1 MLYKTHY
8 TTDKYT
14 KNQLRNINNEL
25 GTIFAISLLALNYNN
40 QFREINMKK
49 SILSTALASLL
60 LSTATISTS
69 ASAIEGLS
77 TNVGVVSQY
86 FFRGIAQT
94 STASA
99 SAGVD
104 YETGGFSVGAW
115 TADVQDGL
123 EIDLY
128 GSYSL
133 DIEGFGLSAGFT
145 TYQYTGDFDSA
156 YNEINLGASYSYFS
170 VSYNVGKH
178 SEDSSI
184 GIDESDYDFLSVT
197 AEYEGFYA
205 TYGMW
210 GKDFDGDYIE
220 LGYGT
225 DIGGFDVGVAV
236 IANSDE
242 LDLETG
248 EGDESLVFSIAKTF

>member
-1 MLYKTHY
+1 MKKKLLSIALT
-8 TTDKYT
+8 
-14 KNQLRNINNEL
+14 
-25 GTIFAISLLALNYNN
+25 SLLATT
-40 QFREINMKK
+40 F
-49 SILSTALASLL
+49 
-60 LSTATISTS
+60 ISTS
-69 ASAIEGLS
+69 AVAVEGLS
-77 TNVGVVSQY
+77 TNVGLVSQY

-94 STASA
+94 TTASA

-104 YETGGFSVGAW
+104 YETGNFSVGAW

-133 DIEGFGLSAGFT
+133 ELDSGLGLSAGFT

-156 YNEINLGASYSYFS
+156 YNEVNLGLSYSFFS
-170 VSYNVGKH
+170 VSYNVGQH
-178 SEDSSI
+178 EEDKGLTI
-184 GIDESDYDFLSVT
+184 EEADYDFLSVT

-205 TYGMW
+205 SYGTW

-225 DIGGFDVGVAV
+225 AVSGFDVG
-236 IANSDE
+236 IALISYSKE
-242 LDLETG
+242 LHADWTLEPVG
-248 EGDESLVFSIAKTF
+248 GDETLVFSIAKSF

>member
-1 MLYKTHY
+1 MKKKLLSIALT
-8 TTDKYT
+8 
-14 KNQLRNINNEL
+14 
-25 GTIFAISLLALNYNN
+25 SLLATT
-40 QFREINMKK
+40 F
-49 SILSTALASLL
+49 
-60 LSTATISTS
+60 ISTS
-69 ASAIEGLS
+69 AVAVEGLS
-77 TNVGVVSQY
+77 TNVGLVSQY

-94 STASA
+94 TTASA

-104 YETGGFSVGAW
+104 YETGNFSVGAW

-133 DIEGFGLSAGFT
+133 ELDSGLGLSAGFT

-156 YNEINLGASYSYFS
+156 YNEVNLGLSYSFFS
-170 VSYNVGKH
+170 VSYNVGQH
-178 SEDSSI
+178 EEDKGLTI
-184 GIDESDYDFLSVT
+184 EEADYDFLSVT

-205 TYGMW
+205 SYGTW
-210 GKDFDGDYIE
+210 GKDFDGDYVE

-225 DIGGFDVGVAV
+225 EVAGFDIGVAV
-236 IANSDE
+236 IANSKE

-248 EGDESLVFSIAKTF
+248 KGDESIVFSIGKSF